1 MNDRQ
6 FDSEGKPQIIEL
18 SYAENLSQNI
28 AVLSR
33 SWLQLKQNWDRVK
46 ARELHLAICSF
57 CGEFVSNGHVSIA
70 APGQLLEQA
79 VLKLT
84 RNDRAPDGEEI
95 ANIEELIER
104 IAMLADVRVKQQ
116 GEDPANGLP
125 PKANQTASIFLLVG
139 DELAAKLF
147 NELSN
152 QEYSVKI
159 LFHVNELA
167 AATSSASPAVV
178 IVDNTIVGPESWLT
192 HLDNLERIQ
201 LLLLCEEMDIGT
213 RLDFANKGVS
223 RFLIKPI
230 DFQVLVAEIGR
241 AVTSRTIVPSR
252 VLIIDSDVDYGEH
265 CAEVLGGSG
274 IETKLV
280 FDPLQS
286 LEAMREFGPDLVLM
300 DESLPEYGGPQLAAI
315 IRLDYR
321 FANVPILFLATNPD
335 IEKTLNEHGLAGDDY
350 LIKPVNPQW
359 LISSVS
365 ARVKKRRELLQARTD
380 YDEASRELRFRE
392 HALNQ
397 HAIVSMTDATG
408 KITYVN
414 RKFCDISGYNSE
426 ELLGHNH
433 NIINSGLHSK
443 EFFEQM
449 WETISRGDVW
459 HGEIRNIKK
468 DGTYYWVSSS
478 VVPFLDEAGLPY
490 QYVSIRTDITPIKS
504 LELEVSRHAELLD
517 ALYEAMTS
525 FMSADQYKTVI
536 RTLLQNMM
544 KLTKSQYGIMA
555 EVLFEDGEPIFK
567 AHAVNSL
574 LWKEAELT
582 QYETEFVND
591 KMIEKNISLLRKIVR
606 SRKLIMLNNLSIEPE
621 AALPGG
627 NVRLRNIVGFP
638 VFYGDQLVGV
648 YAFARDEKH
657 YSDHIVPFLDA
668 FNSTYG
674 VMIHAK
680 RVAEMEEEVTF
691 YLEQARIDAESA
703 SRAKS
708 EFLSRMSHELRT
720 PLNIILGFAQLM
732 KSSSELDE
740 SDYENVDE
748 ILRAGRHLLDLVNE
762 VLDLSRI
769 EAGKLELDMQP
780 IEIAQVIADSVSLV
794 SSLALSKEIEVVYEK
809 SHCSDKTVY
818 ADMTRLN
825 QALLNFLSNALKY
838 TQVRGKVQ
846 VTCEEQPES
855 MLRITVADSGP
866 GITSEKH
873 DQLFTPFNRLGA
885 ELSGE
890 DGTGIGLYI
899 TKSLIEGMG
908 GKVGYEA
915 GRLGGAAFW
924 LEIPV
929 VVSANMNELADSEE
943 TSQEAPGS
951 IEEYPLHRRRILY
964 IEDNKA
970 NLNLVKQLI
979 HLRWPGVELVMAGDP
994 VAGLDLI
1001 GNNQFDIVLL
1011 DINLPLMSG
1020 FHVLAQ
1026 IREDE
1031 KTRSL
1036 PVVAVSANAMPAD
1049 IQAGLDAGFDDY
1061 ITKPIRIDEFYIII
1075 DRILNPDSV

>member
-6 FDSEGKPQIIEL
+6 FDSEGKPQSIEL

-33 SWLQLKQNWDRVK
+33 SWMQLKQNWDRVK

-57 CGEFVSNGHVSIA
+57 CGEFVSNGYAGIA

-84 RNDRAPDGEEI
+84 RKDCAPDGDEI
-95 ANIEELIER
+95 ANIEQLLGR
-104 IAMLADVRVKQQ
+104 IALLADSQVKQLKI
-116 GEDPANGLP
+116 DPTYDLP
-125 PKANQTASIFLLVG
+125 PKTGQIASIFLLVG
-139 DELAAKLF
+139 DELASKLF

-159 LFHVNELA
+159 LFHVDELV
-167 AATSSASPAVV
+167 AATSSESPAVV
-178 IVDNTIVGPESWLT
+178 IVDKSIAGPESWLT
-192 HLDNLERIQ
+192 HLEDSEGIQ
-201 LLLLCEEMDIGT
+201 LLLLCEEMDMGT
-213 RLDFANKGVS
+213 RLAFANKGVS
-223 RFLIKPI
+223 RFLIQPI
-230 DFQVLVAEIGR
+230 DLRVLVAEIGR
-241 AVTSRTIVPSR
+241 AVTSRTIVPCR
-252 VLIIDSDVDYGEH
+252 VLIIAGDVDSGEH

-280 FDPLQS
+280 FDPFQG

-300 DESLPEYGGPQLAAI
+300 DESIPENGGPRLAAI
-315 IRLDYR
+315 IRMDYR
-321 FANVPILFLATNPD
+321 FANVPILFLATSSD
-335 IEKTLNEHGLAGDDY
+335 IEKTLSEHGLAGDDY
-350 LIKPVNPQW
+350 LIRPINSQW
-359 LISSVS
+359 LVSSVIS
-365 ARVKKRRELLQARTD
+365 RVKKRRELLQALTG

-414 RKFCDISGYNSE
+414 QKFCDISGYNSE
-426 ELLGHNH
+426 ELLGQNH

-449 WETISRGDVW
+449 WETISHGDIW

-478 VVPFLDEAGLPY
+478 VVPFLDDAGLPY
-490 QYVSIRTDITPIKS
+490 QYVSIRTDITPLKS

-574 LWKEAELT
+574 LWNEAELK
-582 QYETEFVND
+582 QYDTEFVND
-591 KMIEKNISLLRKIVR
+591 KTIENNLSLLRKVVR
-606 SRKLIMLNNLSIEPE
+606 TRKLIMLNNLPIEPE

-627 NVRLRNIVGFP
+627 NPRLRNIIGLP
-638 VFYGDQLVGV
+638 VFYGDQLVGA
-648 YAFARDEKH
+648 YAFARDEKR
-657 YSDHIVPFLDA
+657 YSDHIVTFLDA

-680 RVAEMEEEVTF
+680 RVAEMEEEVNF

-740 SDYENVDE
+740 SDSENVDE

-780 IEIAQVIADSVSLV
+780 IEIAPVIADSVSLV

-809 SHCSDKTVY
+809 SNCSDKTVF

-825 QALLNFLSNALKY
+825 QALLNFLSNALKWGN
-838 TQVRGKVQ
+838 VGK
-846 VTCEEQPES
+846 
-855 MLRITVADSGP
+855 I
-866 GITSEKH
+866 
-873 DQLFTPFNRLGA
+873 
-885 ELSGE
+885 
-890 DGTGIGLYI
+890 
-899 TKSLIEGMG
+899 
-908 GKVGYEA
+908 
-915 GRLGGAAFW
+915 
-924 LEIPV
+924 
-929 VVSANMNELADSEE
+929 
-943 TSQEAPGS
+943 
-951 IEEYPLHRRRILY
+951 
-964 IEDNKA
+964 
-970 NLNLVKQLI
+970 
-979 HLRWPGVELVMAGDP
+979 
-994 VAGLDLI
+994 
-1001 GNNQFDIVLL
+1001 
-1011 DINLPLMSG
+1011 
-1020 FHVLAQ
+1020 
-1026 IREDE
+1026 
-1031 KTRSL
+1031 
-1036 PVVAVSANAMPAD
+1036 
-1049 IQAGLDAGFDDY
+1049 
-1061 ITKPIRIDEFYIII
+1061 
-1075 DRILNPDSV
+1075 

>member
-1 MNDRQ
+1 MNDRR
-6 FDSEGKPQIIEL
+6 FDSEGKPQSIEL
-18 SYAENLSQNI
+18 NYAENLSQNI

-57 CGEFVSNGHVSIA
+57 CGESVSNGYVGIA
-70 APGQLLEQA
+70 VLGQQLEQA

-84 RNDRAPDGEEI
+84 RKDCTPDREEI
-95 ANIEELIER
+95 ANIDGLIER
-104 IAMLADVRVKQQ
+104 ITMLANSRVKQL
-116 GEDPANGLP
+116 GGDSAYGLT
-125 PKANQTASIFLLVG
+125 PKASQAASIFLLVG
-139 DELAAKLF
+139 EDLASKLF

-159 LFHVNELA
+159 LFHVDELA
-167 AATSSASPAVV
+167 AATRSASPAVV
-178 IVDNTIVGPESWLT
+178 IVDKTIAGPEPWLT
-192 HLDNLERIQ
+192 HLDNLEGIQ
-201 LLLLCEEMDIGT
+201 LLLLCEEMDLGN
-213 RLDFANKGVS
+213 RLAFADKGVS

-252 VLIIDSDVDYGEH
+252 VLIIDSDVDSGEH

-286 LEAMREFGPDLVLM
+286 LEVMREFGPDLVLM
-300 DESLPEYGGPQLAAI
+300 DESLPEYDGPQLAAI

-321 FANVPILFLATNPD
+321 FANVPILFLASSTD
-335 IEKTLNEHGLAGDDY
+335 IEKTLTVHGLAGEDY

-359 LISSVS
+359 LSSSIIS
-365 ARVKKRRELLQARTD
+365 RVRKRQELLQARTD
-380 YDEASRELRFRE
+380 YDEASRELSFRE
-392 HALNQ
+392 RALNQ

-414 RKFCDISGYNSE
+414 RKFCEISGYTGE
-426 ELLGHNH
+426 ELLGQNH

-449 WETISRGDVW
+449 WETISHGDVW

-478 VVPFLDEAGLPY
+478 IVPFLDDAGLPY

-555 EVLFEDGEPIFK
+555 EVLFEDGEPVFK

-574 LWKEAELT
+574 LWNEAEVK

-591 KMIEKNISLLRKIVR
+591 KTIEKNLSLLRKIVR
-606 SRKLIMLNNLSIEPE
+606 SRKLVMLNELSAEPE

-627 NVRLRNIVGFP
+627 NPRLRNIVGLP
-638 VFYGDQLVGV
+638 VFYGDQLVGA
-648 YAFARDEKH
+648 YAFARDGKH
-657 YSDHIVPFLDA
+657 YSDHIVTFLDT

-740 SDYENVDE
+740 SDSENVDE

-780 IEIAQVIADSVSLV
+780 IEIAPVIADSVSLV
-794 SSLALSKEIEVVYEK
+794 SSLASSKEIEVVYEK
-809 SHCSDKTVY
+809 SNCSDKTVF

-838 TQVRGKVQ
+838 THARGKVQ

-855 MLRITVADSGP
+855 MLRITVSDSGP
-866 GITSEKH
+866 GVTSEKY

-915 GRLGGAAFW
+915 GILGGAAFW

-929 VVSANMNELADSEE
+929 AVGANITHITGSEE
-943 TSQEAPGS
+943 IDQGASGS
-951 IEEYPLHRRRILY
+951 IEEYGLRRRRILY

-979 HLRWPGVELVMAGDP
+979 HVRWPGVELMLAEDP
-994 VAGLDLI
+994 VTGLELI

-1011 DINLPLMSG
+1011 DINLPLMNG
-1020 FHVLAQ
+1020 FQALAQ
-1026 IREDE
+1026 IREIE
-1031 KTRSL
+1031 NARNL

-1049 IQAGLDAGFDDY
+1049 VHAGLDAGFDDY
-1061 ITKPIRIDEFYIII
+1061 ITKPIKIDEFYNII
-1075 DRILNPDSV
+1075 DRILNPDSI